1 MEISSFGSVG
11 AGVRVEFGVLIG
23 AVVGFEPP
31 AVGDCPFLLPP
42 AAGLDVGVVFIDG
55 IFVGGIVV
63 CVFVGAGSGV
73 DIGFAEG
80 RAVGWALPMGE
91 GVCGTLCLGFGAG
104 VGATGEGVGSSGGGV
119 GSFVGWAVGEAVR
132 TSKWAG
138 ATTGGLEGAGT
149 STGAVEGVL
158 VTETSGAA
166 SLKFAAT
173 I

>member
-1 MEISSFGSVG
+1 MEISSGGSVG
-11 AGVRVEFGVLIG
+11 AGVRAEFGVLMG
-23 AVVGFEPP
+23 AVDGFGPP

-42 AAGLDVGVVFIDG
+42 AAGLGVGVA
-55 IFVGGIVV
+55 FVGGIVV
-63 CVFVGAGSGV
+63 CVFV

-91 GVCGTLCLGFGAG
+91 GVRGTLCLGFGAG
-104 VGATGEGVGSSGGGV
+104 VGATGEGFVSSGEGV
-119 GSFVGWAVGEAVR
+119 GSFVGLAVGEAVR
-132 TSKWAG
+132 TSKLAG

-149 STGAVEGVL
+149 STGATEGAL